1 MDEEEEVM
9 KSKLKEAGEEVQ
21 KALDATHQVETELA
35 EKNSRL
41 EALMK
46 QVQEQGALVR
56 ELS

>member
-1 MDEEEEVM
+1 MNKDEEMM

-21 KALDATHQVETELA
+21 KAHDTTHQVETELA
-35 EKNSRL
+35 EKNSKL

>member
-1 MDEEEEVM
+1 M

-21 KALDATHQVETELA
+21 KAHDATHQVETELA
-35 EKNSRL
+35 KKNSKL